1 MTRIAGVGGSDCAA
15 LAASVLGAGKG
26 SRGSDAWWPAL
37 TFLRAGAGASA
48 GAGAG
53 GGAYGAGA
61 GAGEGAYGAGAYGA
75 GAYGAGAYGSGAY
88 GALDEELDDAELD
101 ELEEEAIAT
110 YLTIPVS
117 FAAPDRPLNFGSRAP
132 DLGCFVTASSSQVAA
147 RGPCAFFG

>member
-26 SRGSDAWWPAL
+26 SRGSDEWWPAL

-110 YLTIPVS
+110 GILCSTR
-117 FAAPDRPLNFGSRAP
+117 PDRPLNFGTRAP

-147 RGPCAFFG
+147 RVPCAFFG